1 MSYTINWK
9 FSREQFWVYYSYT
22 TCQFFTLRVY
32 NLDHNQWVTSNKNDT
47 NYAWTSTSIDWS
59 IRPQQI
65 TIYMVDNDN
74 VNIIQY
80 LKTKEQSSKAI
91 QAILD
96 NIQLQL

>member
-1 MSYTINWK
+1 
-9 FSREQFWVYYSYT
+9 
-22 TCQFFTLRVY
+22 
-32 NLDHNQWVTSNKNDT
+32 
-47 NYAWTSTSIDWS
+47 
-59 IRPQQI
+59 
-65 TIYMVDNDN
+65 MVDNDN